1 MSVVQFHYG
10 TLKQIENQSKKGR
23 ETKLAK
29 VNVRYSDYLNE
40 ITDEISFEL
49 LTDTILKLKYD
60 DKNSALI
67 MSMADKITDNTELHG
82 SLDLDGL
89 NTLIKTLTV
98 IRNQIIK
105 KGASK

>member
-1 MSVVQFHYG
+1 MN
-10 TLKQIENQSKKGR
+10 I
-23 ETKLAK
+23 LAK
-29 VNVRYSDYLNE
+29 VNVQYSDYLNE

-49 LTDTILKLKYD
+49 LTDTILKLKFD
-60 DKNSALI
+60 NKNSALI

-105 KGASK
+105 KGEK